1 MLFNSSP
8 QRVEN
13 DVINRKLDSYN
24 MVSVVVR
31 ICTVQ
36 GFLWYLQADYPSLTM
51 FCHASTQRIDNCSGV
66 HRWLHAFIEKLL
78 ICRGRFLAK
87 ISEEARV
94 TLSSN

>member
-1 MLFNSSP
+1 LSVVIRVRTVWSSLKYHQARCPQIAMLFNSSP

-66 HRWLHAFIEKLL
+66 HR
-78 ICRGRFLAK
+78 
-87 ISEEARV
+87 
-94 TLSSN
+94 